1 MPELKVRFTE
11 QQLVL
16 LRQMIEENEQHRTM
30 EELTLDLFRYY
41 AQQMLGRE
49 YRKP

>member
-1 MPELKVRFTE
+1 MPELTVRFTE

-16 LRQMIEENEQHRTM
+16 LRQMTEETGQDRPM
-30 EELTLDLFRYY
+30 EELTREMFRDY
-41 AQQMLGRE
+41 ARQMLGRE

>member
-1 MPELKVRFTE
+1 MPELKVQFTE

-16 LRQMIEENEQHRTM
+16 LRQMIEETGQDRPM
-30 EELTLDLFRYY
+30 EELTREMFRDY
-41 AQQMLGRE
+41 ARQTLGRE

>member
-16 LRQMIEENEQHRTM
+16 LRQMIEENGQHRPM
-30 EELTLDLFRYY
+30 EELTRDMFRDY

>member
-1 MPELKVRFTE
+1 MPELTVRFTE

-16 LRQMIEENEQHRTM
+16 LRQMTEETGQDRPIA
-30 EELTLDLFRYY
+30 ELTLEMFRDY
-41 AQQMLGRE
+41 ARQTLGRE